1 MKDMGLLGFV
11 SVLVFSF
18 SPNEL
23 HASSGSSQILLF
35 LIFFFFPLIQL
46 LLTGSAIRSDKIGC
60 VLSSMSYSAL
70 YIVDLFLP
78 IDLTNYQLSVKSCDL
93 KGEDYSC

>member
-11 SVLVFSF
+11 SVLVFYF

-23 HASSGSSQILLF
+23 HASSGSSQMLLF
-35 LIFFFFPLIQL
+35 LIFFFPLIQL

-60 VLSSMSYSAL
+60 VLSSMSYSTL
-70 YIVDLFLP
+70 YLVDLFLP

-93 KGEDYSC
+93 KGKNYSC